1 MLPFSMDPKKMQAV
15 MKQLGIK
22 QEEID
27 AEEVIIKAKGKEI
40 IIKNPSVTKM
50 VVQGQDM
57 FQITGN
63 AEEKTS
69 GEDVKMVAET
79 ANVSEKEAEK
89 ALKDADGDLA
99 KAIMLLKKQ

>member
-1 MLPFSMDPKKMQAV
+1 MLPFSLDPKKMQAV

-40 IIKNPSVTKM
+40 IIKEPHVTKM
-50 VVQGQDM
+50 NVQGQDM

-69 GEDVKMVAET
+69 KEDVKMVAET
-79 ANVSEKEAEK
+79 ADVSEEEAEK
-89 ALKDADGDLA
+89 ALEKADGDLA
-99 KAIMLLKKQ
+99 KAIMLLKK

>member
-1 MLPFSMDPKKMQAV
+1 MLPFSLDPKKMQAV

-40 IIKNPSVTKM
+40 VIKQPQVTKM
-50 VVQGQDM
+50 NVQGQDM

-69 GEDVKMVAET
+69 REDVKMVAET
-79 ANVSEKEAEK
+79 ADVSEEEAEK
-89 ALKDADGDLA
+89 ALEKADGDLA
-99 KAIMLLKKQ
+99 KAIMLLKK

>member
-1 MLPFSMDPKKMQAV
+1 MLPFSLDPKKMQAV

-27 AEEVIIKAKGKEI
+27 AEEVIIKTKGKEI
-40 IIKNPSVTKM
+40 VIKQPQVTKM
-50 VVQGQDM
+50 NVQGQDM

-69 GEDVKMVAET
+69 REDVKMVAET
-79 ANVSEKEAEK
+79 ANVSEKEAEE
-89 ALKDADGDLA
+89 ALEKADGDLA
-99 KAIMLLKKQ
+99 EAIMLLKE

>member
-27 AEEVIIKAKGKEI
+27 ADEVIIKTKGKEI
-40 IIKNPSVTKM
+40 IIRDPSVTKM

-63 AEEKTS
+63 TEEKTS
-69 GEDVKMVAET
+69 SEDIKMVAET

-89 ALKDADGDLA
+89 ALEEADGDLA
-99 KAIMLLKKQ
+99 KAIMLLKK

>member
-1 MLPFSMDPKKMQAV
+1 MQAV

-27 AEEVIIKAKGKEI
+27 AEEVIIKTKGKEI
-40 IIKNPSVTKM
+40 VIKQPQVTKM
-50 VVQGQDM
+50 NVQGQDM

-69 GEDVKMVAET
+69 REDVKMVAET
-79 ANVSEKEAEK
+79 ADVSEEEAEK
-89 ALKDADGDLA
+89 ALKKADGDLA
-99 KAIMLLKKQ
+99 KAIMFLKK

>member
-1 MLPFSMDPKKMQAV
+1 MDPKKMQAV

-27 AEEVIIKAKGKEI
+27 AEEVIIKTKGKEI
-40 IIKNPSVTKM
+40 IIRDPNVTKM
-50 VVQGQDM
+50 NVQGQDM

-69 GEDVKMVAET
+69 REDVKIVSET
-79 ANVSEKEAEK
+79 ANVSEDEAEK
-89 ALKDADGDLA
+89 ALEKADGDLA
-99 KAIMLLKKQ
+99 KAIMLLKK